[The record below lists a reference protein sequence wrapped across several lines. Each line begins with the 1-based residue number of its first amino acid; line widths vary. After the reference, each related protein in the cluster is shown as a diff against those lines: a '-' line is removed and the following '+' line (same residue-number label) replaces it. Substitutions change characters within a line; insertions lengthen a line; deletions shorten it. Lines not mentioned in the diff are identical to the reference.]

1 MTTEPLAELVFDGTA
16 VYVPNGCGTAA
27 PGQMDG
33 TPLER
38 LAELAGRE
46 CYDSLGR
53 GRSSV
58 DFHRHIL
65 DVGHLSIYEHCPF
78 TVAIPG
84 VARDPDE
91 LLAFANRPG
100 VYLRVG
106 DFGDYLRVS
115 MNLRV
120 LLDWQR
126 WRPPHGDPR
135 PLPAALQDVGHRL
148 APRLFAP
155 APDWVMV
162 RGVFPVVSPVD
173 DEERWIT
180 LRLVGSRGFS
190 HELVRHGDRTAISQR
205 STRYVDESESDWVMH
220 PLIRA
225 ACDTH
230 RTRRHADFVREAR
243 ALYRDSVDVCEG
255 FLLGDAAGAGGA
267 SNRKDVDRGTARK
280 QARGAARGWLGNAL
294 RTSLIFSASV
304 AQWRRMLFMR
314 CHPAA
319 DAEIREVFAA
329 ALRVLQ
335 TSRYAQGFADLSLV
349 PSSDGLGEVLA
360 GGAP

>member
-1 MTTEPLAELVFDGTA
+1 MNEPLAELVFDDTTVCIPA
-16 VYVPNGCGTAA
+16 GCGTPA
-27 PGQMDG
+27 PGQMQG
-33 TPLER
+33 TTLER

-53 GRSSV
+53 GRSSA

-84 VARDPDE
+84 IAKDPDE

-100 VYLRVG
+100 VYMRVG

-120 LLDWQR
+120 LLDWHR

-148 APRLFAP
+148 APRLFAAAP
-155 APDWVMV
+155 ASAMV
-162 RGVFPVVSPVD
+162 GGLLPIVAPVD

-205 STRYVDESESDWVMH
+205 STRYVDESESEWVVH

-225 ACDTH
+225 ANAAAAAAGAPTSH
-230 RTRRHADFVREAR
+230 VWRARFVREAQ
-243 ALYRDSVDVCEG
+243 ALYRDSVATCEA
-255 FLLGDAAGAGGA
+255 FLLGE
-267 SNRKDVDRGTARK
+267 DVDKGTARK

-294 RTSLIFSASV
+294 RTSLLFSASV
-304 AQWRRMLFMR
+304 AQWQRMLRMR

-329 ALRVLQ
+329 VLRVLK
-335 TSRYAQGFADLSLV
+335 TTRYSDRFEGFRLI
-349 PSSDGLGEVLA
+349 PSPDGLGEVLA
-360 GGAP
+360 GEG